1 MSETVVATC
10 SLEEEQ
16 RARAGIY
23 GLLARLLGA
32 YPSEDALKEI
42 ANYPGDDTPIGS
54 ALGQLATAAQAIS
67 YDEAQDEY
75 NALFIGVT
83 EGELIPFA
91 SHYLTGFLN
100 DLPLSNVRDDLNR
113 LGIVRSDEV
122 KEPEDHIAFL
132 FDVMVGLITNEF
144 GATAEENEEQN
155 FFEKHI
161 TPWAEDFFKDLE
173 KAESATLYAAVAVL
187 ALRFLEVETKGFRI
201 AP

>member
-1 MSETVVATC
+1 MAETLVATC

-32 YPSEDALKEI
+32 HPSEDALKEI

-54 ALGQLATAAQAIS
+54 ALGALATAAQETN
-67 YDEAQDEY
+67 YDDAQDEY
-75 NALFIGVT
+75 NALFIGVV

-100 DLPLSNVRDDLNR
+100 DLPLASVRSDLNR
-113 LGIVRSDEV
+113 LGVERSKDI

-132 FDVMVGLITNEF
+132 FDVMVGLITHEF
-144 GATAEENEEQN
+144 GDSIDEAEEQA

-161 TPWAEDFFKDLE
+161 TPWAENFFNDLI
-173 KAESATLYAAVAVL
+173 KAKNAKLYAPVGLL
-187 ALRFLEVETKGFRI
+187 ALRFLDVETKGFRI